1 MTIAM
6 SIEDLYAKAD
16 RLLPAGS
23 HSKLNRLLKENPL
36 EFFVP
41 DRVRLPQ
48 GTTHKALATLAR
60 DIYKAKENK

>member
-1 MTIAM
+1 MTTTIN
-6 SIEDLYAKAD
+6 IDELYAKAD

-60 DIYKAKENK
+60 DIYKAKEGK